1 MVTIEIT
8 AETAGE
14 AADAVLMLTRGK
26 LPSAGEL
33 LDLLEKT
40 GIVADKVD
48 ERLVE
53 LKERGV
59 FDRPTS

>member
-8 AETAGE
+8 ADTAGE
-14 AADAVLMLTRGK
+14 AADVVLMLTRGN
-26 LPSAGEL
+26 LPSAAE
-33 LDLLEKT
+33 LLEKT